1 MIEQFFRPDSVEQA
15 LELKRRYQDEAV
27 WFAGGSKLNATP
39 TRTDKKIAISLQ
51 DLELD
56 WIDWDNGAL
65 RIGAMSR
72 LQSLRDARFI
82 PAALREALGFVYS
95 RHVRNQSTIG
105 GEIAARQEESVL
117 LPVLL
122 ALDAELVFGNGET
135 LSIEDYL
142 ACPCDRLLTEIIIK
156 DPYRTCATRK
166 ISRSQA
172 GLTVVTAAVAMT
184 DHDGMR
190 IALDGVASKALRLH
204 DVEKQNLEGNALEQ
218 AVANAIFPQEDLRGS
233 VAYKRYI
240 TGVSGSRPVC
250 RLPTGWGGSRMIIHF
265 TLNGAPQE
273 LTVNPGENV
282 QKLLFNMGMHSVR
295 NSDDGFGFA
304 GSDAIIFNGNI
315 VNASLLIAAQLEKAD
330 IRTAESLGK
339 WNELSLVQQAMVD
352 VGVVQSGYNDPA
364 AALIITDLLDRIDA
378 PTREEIDDALS
389 GLFSR
394 DAGWQQYYQVI
405 ELAVA
410 RKNNPQATIDIAP
423 TFRDDLEVIGKHYPK
438 TDAAKMVQAKPCYV
452 EDRVTADACV
462 IKMLRSPH
470 AHALITHLDVSKA
483 EALPGVVHVITHL
496 NCPDIYYTPGGQ
508 SAPEPSPL
516 DRRMFGKKMRHVG
529 DRVAAVVAESEE
541 IALEALKLIDVEY
554 EVLKPVMSIDE
565 AMAEDAPV
573 VHDEPVVYVAGAPDT
588 LEDDNSHAAQRG
600 EHMIINFPIG
610 SRPRKNIAASI
621 HGHIGDMDKGFAD
634 ADVIIERTYNST
646 QAQQC
651 PTETHICFTR
661 MDGDRLVIHASTQ
674 VPWHLRRQVARLV
687 GMKQHKVHVI
697 KERVGGGFGSK
708 QDILLEEVC
717 AWATC
722 VTGRPVLFRYTREE
736 EFIANTSRHVA
747 KVTVKLGAKKDG
759 RLTAVKMDFRANT
772 GPYGNHSLTV
782 PCNGPAL
789 SLPLYPCDNVDFQV
803 TTYYSN
809 ICPNGAYQG
818 YGAPKGNFAI
828 TMALAELAEQLQ
840 IDQLEIIERNRVHE
854 GQELKI
860 LGAIGEGKAPT
871 SVPSA
876 ASCALEEILRQG
888 REMIQWSS
896 PKPQNGDWHIGR
908 GVAIIMQK
916 SGIPDIDQANC
927 MIKLESDGTFIVHSG
942 GADIGT
948 GLDTVV
954 TKLAAEV
961 LHCPPQDVHVISG
974 DTDHALFDKG
984 AYASSGTCFSGNAAR
999 LAAENLREKILFHGA
1014 QMLGEPVADVQ
1025 LATPGVVR
1033 GKKGEVSFGEIAHK
1047 GETGTGFGSLVGTG
1061 SYITPDFAFPYGAN
1075 FAEVAVNTR
1084 TGEIRLDKFYALL
1097 DCGTPVNPELA
1108 LGQIYGATLRAI
1120 GHSMSEEIIYDAEG
1134 HPLTRDLRSYG
1145 APKIGDIP
1153 RDFRAVLVPSDD
1165 KVGPFGAKSI
1175 SEIGVNGAAPAIAI
1189 AIHDACGIWLR
1200 EWHFTPE
1207 KILTALEKI

>member
-1 MIEQFFRPDSVEQA
+1 MMV
-15 LELKRRYQDEAV
+15 
-27 WFAGGSKLNATP
+27 
-39 TRTDKKIAISLQ
+39 
-51 DLELD
+51 
-56 WIDWDNGAL
+56 
-65 RIGAMSR
+65 
-72 LQSLRDARFI
+72 
-82 PAALREALGFVYS
+82 
-95 RHVRNQSTIG
+95 
-105 GEIAARQEESVL
+105 
-117 LPVLL
+117 
-122 ALDAELVFGNGET
+122 
-135 LSIEDYL
+135 
-142 ACPCDRLLTEIIIK
+142 
-156 DPYRTCATRK
+156 
-166 ISRSQA
+166 
-172 GLTVVTAAVAMT
+172 
-184 DHDGMR
+184 
-190 IALDGVASKALRLH
+190 
-204 DVEKQNLEGNALEQ
+204 
-218 AVANAIFPQEDLRGS
+218 
-233 VAYKRYI
+233 
-240 TGVSGSRPVC
+240 
-250 RLPTGWGGSRMIIHF
+250 HF
-265 TLNGAPQE
+265 TLNGIAQE
-273 LTVNPGENV
+273 KRVDAGENV
-282 QKLLFNMGMHSVR
+282 QKLLFKLGMHSVR

-304 GSDAIIFNGNI
+304 GSDAILFNGHI
-315 VNASLLIAAQLEKAD
+315 VNASLLIAAQLEQAE
-330 IRTAESLGK
+330 IQTAESLGK
-339 WNELSLVQQAMVD
+339 WNEPSLVQQAMID

-364 AALIITDLLDRIDA
+364 AALIITELLNRIAA
-378 PTREEIDDALS
+378 PTRDEIDDALS

-405 ELAVA
+405 ELAIA
-410 RKNNPQATIDIAP
+410 RKADPHATTQVAP
-423 TFRDDLEVIGKHYPK
+423 TFRPDLTVIGKLHPK
-438 TDAAKMVQAKPCYV
+438 SDAAVMVQAKPCYV
-452 EDRVTADACV
+452 EDRVTDNACI

-470 AHALITHLDVSKA
+470 AHALITHLDVSQA
-483 EALPGVVHVITHL
+483 EALPGVVHVITYR

-516 DRRMFGKKMRHVG
+516 DRRMFGKKLRHVG

-541 IALEALKLIDVEY
+541 IALAALALINVEY
-554 EVLKPVMSIDE
+554 QVLKPVLSIDE
-565 AMAEDAPV
+565 AMADNAPI
-573 VHDEPVVYVAGAPDT
+573 VHDEPVVYGVGAPDT
-588 LEDDNSHAAQRG
+588 LEEDNAHATQRD

-610 SRPRKNIAASI
+610 ARPRKNIAASI
-621 HGHIGDMDKGFAD
+621 HGHIGNMEKGFAD
-634 ADVIIERTYNST
+634 ADVVIERTYHST

-651 PTETHICFTR
+651 PTEPHICFTR

-674 VPWHLRRQVARLV
+674 VPWHVRRQVARLV

-722 VTGRPVLFRYTREE
+722 VTGRPVYFRYTREE

-772 GPYGNHSLTV
+772 GPYGNHALTV
-782 PCNGPAL
+782 PSNGPAL

-809 ICPNGAYQG
+809 ICPTGAYQG
-818 YGAPKGNFAI
+818 YGAPKGNFAM

-896 PKPQNGDWHIGR
+896 PKLRQGDWRIGR

-927 MIKLESDGTFIVHSG
+927 LIKLESDGTFIVQSG

-954 TKLAAEV
+954 AKLTAEV
-961 LHCPPQDVHVISG
+961 LHCPLSDVQVISG
-974 DTDHALFDKG
+974 DTDSALFDKG

-999 LAAENLREKILFHGA
+999 KAAENLRDKILFHGA
-1014 QMLGEPVADVQ
+1014 EMLNEPLVDVTI
-1025 LATPGVVR
+1025 AAPGVVR
-1033 GKKGEVSFGEIAHK
+1033 GKTGEVSFGDIAHL
-1047 GETGTGFGSLVGTG
+1047 GETGMGFGALSATAC
-1061 SYITPDFAFPYGAN
+1061 YITPDFAFPYGAN
-1075 FAEVAVNTR
+1075 FVELGVNIR
-1084 TGEIRLDKFYALL
+1084 TGEVRLDKFYALL

-1108 LGQIYGATLRAI
+1108 LGQIYGATMRAI
-1120 GHSMSEEIIYDAEG
+1120 GHSLSEEIIYDTKG
-1134 HPLTRDLRSYG
+1134 NPLTRDLRSYG

-1175 SEIGVNGAAPAIAI
+1175 SEIGVNGAAPAIAT
-1189 AIHDACGIWLR
+1189 AIHDACGVWLR
-1200 EWHFTPE
+1200 EWHFSAE
-1207 KILTALEKI
+1207 KILRALGNI

>member
-1 MIEQFFRPDSVEQA
+1 
-15 LELKRRYQDEAV
+15 
-27 WFAGGSKLNATP
+27 
-39 TRTDKKIAISLQ
+39 
-51 DLELD
+51 
-56 WIDWDNGAL
+56 
-65 RIGAMSR
+65 
-72 LQSLRDARFI
+72 
-82 PAALREALGFVYS
+82 
-95 RHVRNQSTIG
+95 
-105 GEIAARQEESVL
+105 
-117 LPVLL
+117 
-122 ALDAELVFGNGET
+122 
-135 LSIEDYL
+135 
-142 ACPCDRLLTEIIIK
+142 
-156 DPYRTCATRK
+156 
-166 ISRSQA
+166 
-172 GLTVVTAAVAMT
+172 
-184 DHDGMR
+184 
-190 IALDGVASKALRLH
+190 
-204 DVEKQNLEGNALEQ
+204 
-218 AVANAIFPQEDLRGS
+218 
-233 VAYKRYI
+233 
-240 TGVSGSRPVC
+240 
-250 RLPTGWGGSRMIIHF
+250 MIIHF
-265 TLNGAPQE
+265 TLNGHAQE
-273 LTVNPGENV
+273 MRVNPGENV
-282 QKLLFNMGMHSVR
+282 QKLLFNLGLHSVR

-304 GSDAIIFNGNI
+304 GSDAILFNSHI
-315 VNASLLIAAQLEKAD
+315 VNASLLIAAQLDHAN
-330 IRTAESLGK
+330 ILTAESLGK
-339 WNELSLVQQAMVD
+339 WNEPSLVQQAMID
-352 VGVVQSGYNDPA
+352 VGVIQSGYNDPA
-364 AALIITDLLDRIDA
+364 AALIITDLLERIA
-378 PTREEIDDALS
+378 TPTREEIDDALS

-394 DAGWQQYYQVI
+394 DAGWQQYYQVV
-405 ELAVA
+405 ELAVS
-410 RKNNPQATIDIAP
+410 RRDNPQSTLHIAP
-423 TFRDDLEVIGKHYPK
+423 TFRDDLNVVGKLHPK

-452 EDRVTADACV
+452 EDRVPGDACI

-470 AHALITHLDVSKA
+470 AHALITHLDVSQA
-483 EALPGVVHVITHL
+483 EALPGVVHVITYR

-516 DRRMFGKKMRHVG
+516 DRRMFGQKLRHVG
-529 DRVAAVVAESEE
+529 DRVAAVVAENEE
-541 IALEALKLIDVEY
+541 IALTALKLIHVEY
-554 EVLKPVMSIDE
+554 QVLKPVMSIDE
-565 AMAEDAPV
+565 AMAEDAPI
-573 VHDEPVVYVAGAPDT
+573 VHDEPVVYGVGAPDT
-588 LEDDNSHAAQRG
+588 LEEDNGHATQRG
-600 EHMIINFPIG
+600 EHMIVNFPIG
-610 SRPRKNIAASI
+610 ARPRKNIAASI
-621 HGHIGDMDKGFAD
+621 HGHIGDMEKGFAD
-634 ADVIIERTYNST
+634 ADVIIERTYRST

-651 PTETHICFTR
+651 PAEPHLCFTH

-674 VPWHLRRQVARLV
+674 VPWHVRRQVARLV

-722 VTGRPVLFRYTREE
+722 VTGRPVYFRYTREE

-759 RLTAVKMDFRANT
+759 RLTAVKMDFCANT
-772 GPYGNHSLTV
+772 GPYGNHALTV

-809 ICPNGAYQG
+809 ICPTGAYQG
-818 YGAPKGNFAI
+818 YGAPKGNFAL

-896 PKPQNGDWHIGR
+896 PKPHQGDWKIGR

-927 MIKLESDGTFIVHSG
+927 LIKLESDGTFIVQSG

-961 LHCPPQDVHVISG
+961 LHCPFSDVQVISG
-974 DTDHALFDKG
+974 DTDSALFDKG

-999 LAAENLREKILFHGA
+999 KAAENLRDKILIHGA
-1014 QMLGEPVADVQ
+1014 EMLNEPLADVTI
-1025 LATPGVVR
+1025 ATPGVVR
-1033 GKKGEVSFGEIAHK
+1033 GKKGEVSFAEIAHL
-1047 GETGTGFGSLVGTG
+1047 GETGTGFGALSATAC
-1061 SYITPDFAFPYGAN
+1061 YITPDFAFPYGAN
-1075 FAEVAVNTR
+1075 FVELGVNTR

-1120 GHSMSEEIIYDAEG
+1120 GHSMSEEILYDTEG
-1134 HPLTRDLRSYG
+1134 HPLTRDLRTYG

-1153 RDFRAVLVPSDD
+1153 RDFRAALVPSDD

-1175 SEIGVNGAAPAIAI
+1175 SEIGVNGAAPAIAT
-1189 AIHDACGIWLR
+1189 AIHDACGVWLR

-1207 KILTALEKI
+1207 KILHALGRI

>member
-1 MIEQFFRPDSVEQA
+1 
-15 LELKRRYQDEAV
+15 
-27 WFAGGSKLNATP
+27 
-39 TRTDKKIAISLQ
+39 
-51 DLELD
+51 
-56 WIDWDNGAL
+56 
-65 RIGAMSR
+65 
-72 LQSLRDARFI
+72 
-82 PAALREALGFVYS
+82 
-95 RHVRNQSTIG
+95 
-105 GEIAARQEESVL
+105 
-117 LPVLL
+117 
-122 ALDAELVFGNGET
+122 
-135 LSIEDYL
+135 
-142 ACPCDRLLTEIIIK
+142 
-156 DPYRTCATRK
+156 
-166 ISRSQA
+166 
-172 GLTVVTAAVAMT
+172 
-184 DHDGMR
+184 
-190 IALDGVASKALRLH
+190 
-204 DVEKQNLEGNALEQ
+204 
-218 AVANAIFPQEDLRGS
+218 
-233 VAYKRYI
+233 
-240 TGVSGSRPVC
+240 
-250 RLPTGWGGSRMIIHF
+250 MIIHF

-304 GSDAIIFNGNI
+304 GSDAIICNGNI
-315 VNASLLIAAQLEKAD
+315 VNASLLIGAQLEKAD

-364 AALIITDLLDRIDA
+364 AALIITDLLDRIAA

-1033 GKKGEVSFGEIAHK
+1033 GKKGEVSFGDIAHK

-1175 SEIGVNGAAPAIAI
+1175 SEIGVNGAAPAIAT

>member
-1 MIEQFFRPDSVEQA
+1 
-15 LELKRRYQDEAV
+15 
-27 WFAGGSKLNATP
+27 
-39 TRTDKKIAISLQ
+39 
-51 DLELD
+51 
-56 WIDWDNGAL
+56 
-65 RIGAMSR
+65 
-72 LQSLRDARFI
+72 
-82 PAALREALGFVYS
+82 
-95 RHVRNQSTIG
+95 
-105 GEIAARQEESVL
+105 
-117 LPVLL
+117 
-122 ALDAELVFGNGET
+122 
-135 LSIEDYL
+135 
-142 ACPCDRLLTEIIIK
+142 
-156 DPYRTCATRK
+156 
-166 ISRSQA
+166 
-172 GLTVVTAAVAMT
+172 
-184 DHDGMR
+184 
-190 IALDGVASKALRLH
+190 
-204 DVEKQNLEGNALEQ
+204 
-218 AVANAIFPQEDLRGS
+218 
-233 VAYKRYI
+233 
-240 TGVSGSRPVC
+240 
-250 RLPTGWGGSRMIIHF
+250 MIIHF

-364 AALIITDLLDRIDA
+364 AALIITDLLDRIAA

-1033 GKKGEVSFGEIAHK
+1033 GKKGEVLMNPLMILVKIIKLRWIHILSYDQMVWGNYEGISQGEVSFGDIAHK

-1175 SEIGVNGAAPAIAI
+1175 SEIGVNGAAPAIAT